1 MWRER
6 LRDLAP
12 FLIAACAI
20 AFLQWAMSREIAH
33 HWARGIHLSDTSYL
47 SIISLLAL
55 VWLLVGGIGF
65 WRGGWLG
72 ALALFGIKYGLYPI
86 WLYAILMWACGHA
99 NCV

>member
-1 MWRER
+1 
-6 LRDLAP
+6 
-12 FLIAACAI
+12 
-20 AFLQWAMSREIAH
+20 MSPEIAH
-33 HWARGIHLSDTSYL
+33 HWAGGIPLSDTSYF

-55 VWLLVGGIGF
+55 VWLLVVGVGF

-86 WLYAILMWACGHA
+86 WLYAMLMWACGHG